1 MIQFGE
7 DKIIGV
13 YFGDIPITS
22 IYSGEDLVY
31 KTGEQIKDYF
41 EFEWDTD
48 KGGQTAYLPII
59 PLKTGTA
66 DFLYGTVDWG
76 DGQTTDYYHTSTQT
90 LPYTSHKYS
99 EAGVYTMR
107 FTPDRDRSTAQIV
120 INTNH
125 YYNGSFQGITKILKG
140 SDLPFTI
147 DTESNYSYKPWNN
160 ISYVC
165 PIKQLDSL
173 RLTGIQAEELFF
185 DKVLT
190 ALPDGYQ
197 ASIQGDNLK
206 RILGSPFKGVTNPNA
221 FKSTFNGVSTL
232 EYIEEICMD
241 VVPYSPCLM
250 LQGTKV
256 HTIERVYLKLSNFR
270 EMFSLSS
277 YSSYIRHMEIM
288 DLGAWRPDSDVIDLS
303 CLSSWGV
310 DNTTCPNARQSL
322 IDSLITNSKE
332 IDWFGTIKLS
342 STTYRLLT
350 DQEVMQIREKGWNIG
365 T

>member
-1 MIQFGE
+1 M
-7 DKIIGV
+7 V
-13 YFGDIPITS
+13 
-22 IYSGEDLVY
+22 
-31 KTGEQIKDYF
+31 
-41 EFEWDTD
+41 
-48 KGGQTAYLPII
+48 
-59 PLKTGTA
+59 
-66 DFLYGTVDWG
+66 
-76 DGQTTDYYHTSTQT
+76 
-90 LPYTSHKYS
+90 
-99 EAGVYTMR
+99 
-107 FTPDRDRSTAQIV
+107 
-120 INTNH
+120 NTNH

-140 SDLPFTI
+140 SDLPFMI
-147 DTESNYSYKPWNN
+147 DTVSTYTYKSWNN

-197 ASIQGDNLK
+197 GSIQGDTLK

-232 EYIEEICMD
+232 EYIEEIWMD

-270 EMFSLSS
+270 EMFSTGS

-288 DLGAWRPDSDVIDLS
+288 DLGAWRPASDIIDLS
-303 CLSSWGV
+303 CLTLWGAN
-310 DNTTCPNARQSL
+310 NTTCPNARQSL
-322 IDSLITNSKE
+322 IDSLITNSRE
-332 IDWFGTIKLS
+332 IDWYGTLKLS
-342 STTYRLLT
+342 SATYNLLT
-350 DQEVMQIREKGWNIG
+350 AEERIQIREKGWNLG